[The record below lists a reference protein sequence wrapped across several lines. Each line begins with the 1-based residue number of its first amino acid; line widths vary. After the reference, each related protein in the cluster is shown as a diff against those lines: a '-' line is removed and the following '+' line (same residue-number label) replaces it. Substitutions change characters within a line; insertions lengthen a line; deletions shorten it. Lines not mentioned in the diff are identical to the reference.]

1 LASAKRIYLRK
12 GDIYIKG
19 YVYTTYILHW
29 TSLRRETLISF
40 LPSPFLFVNFLFLS
54 RLALISSGCSTFI
67 LGFKSKERLKLK
79 FSFPDCWYLVGSW
92 SLSLFC
98 FFASDI
104 PPFSYVVFMQ
114 CSVHI
119 HGTDYVFQVWMS
131 ESFRPSFHLSFS
143 FFFSF
148 YIAISSFIF
157 GRAPSVLIIYSLPV
171 SYFLSPPPPFYL
183 VEWAWAS
190 KGSFSLPYNPE
201 RKSQEL
207 KKKKKKQ
214 TYIYT
219 RHVLSTFNR
228 FCPGRLSLILP
239 TIGLYC
245 CCWWDFLTCTH
256 VLDATP
262 SVLFRWTSPSC
273 LVWSVGVVCVC
284 LSRRCI

>member
-1 LASAKRIYLRK
+1 MFGPRTIQSADISAKTWHPGEEEEEEVVCLVASYFRSKFGIRQKDLFKKRGY
-12 GDIYIKG
+12 IYIKG

-171 SYFLSPPPPFYL
+171 SYFLSSPPTLFILLNELGLPR
-183 VEWAWAS
+183 VRS
-190 KGSFSLPYNPE
+190 VSL
-201 RKSQEL
+201 
-207 KKKKKKQ
+207 
-214 TYIYT
+214 
-219 RHVLSTFNR
+219 
-228 FCPGRLSLILP
+228 
-239 TIGLYC
+239 TIPKEK
-245 CCWWDFLTCTH
+245 
-256 VLDATP
+256 AR
-262 SVLFRWTSPSC
+262 S
-273 LVWSVGVVCVC
+273 
-284 LSRRCI
+284 